1 MKFLKKQFGFSLI
14 EVVLAIG
21 ILSVIGV
28 ISSNLLTR
36 TYRTS
41 SDADFLSK
49 LKQNG
54 TVASDILGEAIRMA
68 DSVVCYEEQSPS
80 KKIAVQTLSGKYWL
94 FRFVEPKLSGTKL
107 TGNGYIAKQED
118 LDPGNLSQFCSGEP
132 DLSAEVPIT
141 DNSNDTG
148 VSISNGSFTKL
159 SGGLGKDT
167 VTIKFDV
174 GPPANESGQ
183 AAIVNIQT
191 TVQVR

>member
-28 ISSNLLTR
+28 IASNLLTR

-41 SDADFLSK
+41 SDADFLSR

-68 DSVVCYEEQSPS
+68 DSVVCYGPANNS
-80 KKIAVQTLSGKYWL
+80 KVIIIRDLAGKYVRY
-94 FRFVEPKLSGTKL
+94 RFVEPG
-107 TGNGYIAKQED
+107 GYIARKEDIIPQDLKTFCQED
-118 LDPGNLSQFCSGEP
+118 LNTSNEIS
-132 DLSAEVPIT
+132 IT
-141 DNSNDTG
+141 DKDPISG
-148 VSISNGSFTKL
+148 VSITNGKFTYVP
-159 SGGLGKDT
+159 GAGGKDT

-174 GPPANESGQ
+174 GSPVNQYGQ